1 MGYLIKVD
9 DGNTFCGNLIH
20 WEDCFFSFSD
30 DETDE
35 QKIASITEWCGI
47 HSYKL
52 EINDKLVVSSI
63 GVGDWVRTSR
73 LGIGEIVAVDLTRRE
88 DYYKICMV
96 DPDDGWMWTNWHSET
111 SIREVRKSNK

>member
-1 MGYLIKVD
+1 MEYLIKVD

-20 WEDCFFSFSD
+20 WGDCFFSFSD

-35 QKIASITEWCGI
+35 EKIDEITHWCAA

-63 GVGDWVRTSR
+63 GVGDWVRVSGV
-73 LGIGEIVAVDLTRRE
+73 GIGEIVAVDLTRRE
-88 DYYKICMV
+88 DYYEICMV
-96 DPDDGWMWTNWHSET
+96 DLDGGMWTDWYPET
-111 SIREVRKSNK
+111 FIREVRKSNK